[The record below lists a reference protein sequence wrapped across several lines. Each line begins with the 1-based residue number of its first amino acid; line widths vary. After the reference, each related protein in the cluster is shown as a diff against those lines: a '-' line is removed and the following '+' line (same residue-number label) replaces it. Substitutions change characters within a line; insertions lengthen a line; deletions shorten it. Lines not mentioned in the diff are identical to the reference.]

1 MAVINLADAVREDFV
16 VTRGDTLAMGTNRF
30 WSDSAKT
37 VPIDITGDSFKMEV
51 KDAEGTIIL
60 TLVTPTNFVIHDTN
74 EVDIVASGTQME
86 VEPSPNGQPYS
97 YDIEWTKS
105 TGVIKTY
112 QYGYFTIKKDITN
125 NA

>member
-1 MAVINLADAVREDFV
+1 MASINLADAVREDIT
-16 VTRGDTLAMGTNRF
+16 VTRGDSLAMGTNRF

-37 VPIDITGDSFKMEV
+37 VPIDISGDTFKMEV
-51 KDAEGTIIL
+51 KDSAGTIIL

-74 EVDIVASGTQME
+74 EVDIVASNTQME

-105 TGVIKTY
+105 TGVVKTY
-112 QYGYFTIKKDITN
+112 QYGYFVIKNDITN